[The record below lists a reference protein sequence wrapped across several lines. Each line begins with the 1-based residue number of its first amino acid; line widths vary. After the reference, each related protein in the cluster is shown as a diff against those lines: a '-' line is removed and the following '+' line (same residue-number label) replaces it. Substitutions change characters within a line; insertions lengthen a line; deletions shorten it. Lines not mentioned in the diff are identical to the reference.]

1 MSIIAFYFDLFQEQH
16 VSVDSLLI
24 LRRSNRAFTLLILS
38 PSVASHN
45 YLIVKAIKVNHKHS
59 SPGADHDNCYVA
71 TMAHGL
77 LSSGPGLGPCH
88 TSDHQVVRMSSKL
101 SNHLLDRITQ
111 CKVSLNP
118 AARSSVGHSVMSR
131 L

>member
-1 MSIIAFYFDLFQEQH
+1 MFK
-16 VSVDSLLI
+16 VDSLLI
-24 LRRSNRAFTLLILS
+24 LRSNRASLILS

-71 TMAHGL
+71 TMAHRL